1 MRRECQIIAQGM
13 DSFLAAAVNKRC
25 AFLGS
30 KEVSSKII
38 CPAFTRATQ

>member
-1 MRRECQIIAQGM
+1 MAQGM
-13 DSFLAAAVNKRC
+13 GNFLAAAINNKC

-38 CPAFTRATQ
+38 CPVLTRATQ